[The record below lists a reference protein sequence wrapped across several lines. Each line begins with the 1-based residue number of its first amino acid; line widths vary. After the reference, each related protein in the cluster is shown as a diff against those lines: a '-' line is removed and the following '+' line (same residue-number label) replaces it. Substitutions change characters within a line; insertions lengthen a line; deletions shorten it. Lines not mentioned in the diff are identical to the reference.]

1 MFWGCLFALLSCTSS
16 PMLPLSRRFKVIW
29 VAFPSVT
36 SGVNGVEDAAEDGVK
51 VMDSCPVRP
60 WELGKTW
67 GKSVVLQLPST
78 SYFLHVFCHPK
89 KKKTGH
95 GFGGTHC
102 DHWNVE
108 DFHLILRGKNLS
120 HLGKATLKL
129 QMCESSP
136 PQTPNGVIWK
146 DVHWYLTR
154 FNISISMTICEQID
168 NCSLAALPRTLPGA
182 FFQRCQIVWKIARGW
197 QRWKNCGIEAS

>member
-16 PMLPLSRRFKVIW
+16 PMLPLSRKFKVIW

-36 SGVNGVEDAAEDGVK
+36 SGVNGVEDAAEDDVK
-51 VMDSCPVRP
+51 VMDNCPVRP

-78 SYFLHVFCHPK
+78 SYFLHVFCHE

-102 DHWNVE
+102 DHWNAE
-108 DFHLILRGKNLS
+108 DVHLILRGKNLS
-120 HLGKATLKL
+120 HLRKRWNSRCGSQPHPKHPMVVSEQSLFL
-129 QMCESSP
+129 QWKNDYPPGNTNISPTSRHLWVDVPNFPFGGSKQEFPGVTSSP
-136 PQTPNGVIWK
+136 SIKSNTGSSRRTIW
-146 DVHWYLTR
+146 
-154 FNISISMTICEQID
+154 
-168 NCSLAALPRTLPGA
+168 
-182 FFQRCQIVWKIARGW
+182 
-197 QRWKNCGIEAS
+197 

>member
-78 SYFLHVFCHPK
+78 SYFLHVFCHEK
-89 KKKTGH
+89 KNRARVWWHSLRSLECWRCPSHSPWQKSPPPGESSVETPDVRVIPTPNTLWKVVSNPSLFLKGKNDYPPGNTNISPTSRH
-95 GFGGTHC
+95 LWVDVPNFPFGGSKQEFPGVT
-102 DHWNVE
+102 
-108 DFHLILRGKNLS
+108 
-120 HLGKATLKL
+120 
-129 QMCESSP
+129 SSP
-136 PQTPNGVIWK
+136 SIKSNTGSSRRTIW
-146 DVHWYLTR
+146 
-154 FNISISMTICEQID
+154 
-168 NCSLAALPRTLPGA
+168 
-182 FFQRCQIVWKIARGW
+182 
-197 QRWKNCGIEAS
+197 

>member
-78 SYFLHVFCHPK
+78 SYFLHVFCHEK
-89 KKKTGH
+89 KNQGTGL
-95 GFGGTHC
+95 
-102 DHWNVE
+102 VA
-108 DFHLILRGKNLS
+108 LIAITGM
-120 HLGKATLKL
+120 LK
-129 QMCESSP
+129 M
-136 PQTPNGVIWK
+136 
-146 DVHWYLTR
+146 
-154 FNISISMTICEQID
+154 SISF
-168 NCSLAALPRTLPGA
+168 SVA
-182 FFQRCQIVWKIARGW
+182 KISATWGK
-197 QRWKNCGIEAS
+197 QRWNSRCASHPHPKHPLKGGFQSITVSQGEKRLPSWEH